1 MPASTER
8 PGDGSAPG
16 HRWGRATTL
25 GGVTTLVLTVIGDDR
40 AGLVKALADV
50 VTEHGGNWERS
61 HLAELAGKFAGIVV
75 VTVPDTAAPALREA
89 LRPLDGLLDVTVH
102 EGEADDADEPRTQR
116 ARVSLLGNDQPGIVQ
131 AVSGTLAALGVSV
144 VELESQTRDAPMA
157 GGRLFEAQAVVSV
170 PEGVGLDVVA
180 RELERLAGEV
190 QVDVALEPTD

>member
-1 MPASTER
+1 M
-8 PGDGSAPG
+8 
-16 HRWGRATTL
+16 
-25 GGVTTLVLTVIGDDR
+25 TTLVLTVIGDDR

-50 VTEHGGNWERS
+50 VSEHGGNWERS

-102 EGEADDADEPRTQR
+102 EGGDDDADGAPTQR